1 MLVLGLRS
9 AHISPSRGFCMETS
23 TAAVVAVGSALGLPL
38 STTQT
43 ICGAAMGCGAAEGR
57 TSGLNMPLLWRM
69 LLGWMI
75 TPVAAGLLAAALFAL
90 GIYTPSRAVAAAED
104 AWGPSLQSGSKAV
117 LQLLRVRA
125 AANSTCTCTFNSTM
139 LQALQGDDVLAVNDA
154 VMQFLTNGCYC

>member
-57 TSGLNMPLLWRM
+57 TSGLNMPLFWRM
-69 LLGWMI
+69 LLGWVI
-75 TPVAAGLLAAALFAL
+75 TPLAAGLVAAGLFAL
-90 GIYTPSRAVAAAED
+90 GIYTPSRAGCAAED
-104 AWGPSLQSGSKAV
+104 AYRASLQSGSKAL
-117 LQLLRVRA
+117 LQALHGSVVG
-125 AANSTCTCTFNSTM
+125 NSTCICTFNSTA
-139 LQALQGDDVLAVNDA
+139 LEGLQGDDVLAVNDA
-154 VMQFLTNGCYC
+154 FTRALIDGCAC